1 MISRCFEPHLKV
13 YITSQDKWV
22 THTHKHAHT
31 LLTHTPHTH
40 THTHKYT
47 THRNLSE
54 LLENFASDLKS
65 RGVPKAGA
73 EGGSIVLP
81 SAADMFVFYKKCLV
95 QCASLSTGPPLLEL
109 TELFQKYLREYAHRI
124 LAPYLPK

>member
-1 MISRCFEPHLKV
+1 MGHTHV
-13 YITSQDKWV
+13 HTHTHTQ
-22 THTHKHAHT
+22 THTHKR
-31 LLTHTPHTH
+31 THTPH